1 MSKRTLHRLI
11 FLLAALVMAVSLLTG
26 CGTKTAEQVQQ
37 QEDAQT
43 IQVYRHPAD
52 PRTGRPRTGKDSDP
66 CHDRQRIRRGPP
78 QCLGKRHEWLFVQAY
93 RDRRPCAGAA
103 QDSVTDCRSG
113 IKNKAPTAICSPEVK
128 PL

>member
-1 MSKRTLHRLI
+1 MNKRTLHRLI

-26 CGTKTAEQVQQ
+26 CGAKTAEQVQQ

-52 PRTGRPRTGKDSDP
+52 PRTGRPRTGKDPDP
-66 CHDRQRIRRGPP
+66 CHDRQRIRRRPP
-78 QCLGKRHEWLFVQAY
+78 QCLGKRHEWLFVQTH

-103 QDSVTDCRSG
+103 QNFVTSRLSG
-113 IKNKAPTAICSPEVK
+113 IKK
-128 PL
+128 